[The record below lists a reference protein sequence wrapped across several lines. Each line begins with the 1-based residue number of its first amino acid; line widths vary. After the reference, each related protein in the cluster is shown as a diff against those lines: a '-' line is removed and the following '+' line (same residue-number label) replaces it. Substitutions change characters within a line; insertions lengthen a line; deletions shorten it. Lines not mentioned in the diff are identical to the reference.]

1 MSCRTV
7 GEVKLSRAS
16 AFRTRTEISKAGRE
30 CGPVPP
36 RELHLGGGGGVGRL
50 KIPEKLMTQSR
61 PVETHDTSLSFV
73 PEDADRIR
81 NH

>member
-30 CGPVPP
+30 CGPVPL
-36 RELHLGGGGGVGRL
+36 RELHLGGRGGRL

-61 PVETHDTSLSFV
+61 PVETHDTSLSFF

>member
-1 MSCRTV
+1 MSCRIV

-36 RELHLGGGGGVGRL
+36 RELHLGGGGWCL